1 MPSHVGMKGL
11 MNHHRPDSP
20 VIFPQIAMKVALPFG
35 SASRHF
41 ISQEAWEDVCDK
53 EMIFI
58 MVRHQ

>member
-1 MPSHVGMKGL
+1 

-20 VIFPQIAMKVALPFG
+20 VILSQTVMKVVLPFG
-35 SASRHF
+35 SASQHF
-41 ISQEAWEDVCDK
+41 ISQEAWDDVCDE